1 MNAAIQLFK
10 EMGPTKSLGIG
21 AAILAIIIGIFFVST
36 RLSTSNFVPLYNNL
50 DLEDSNKIVSI
61 LEGKNIA
68 YQLSNNGSQILVPD
82 DKVLRLRMEMAQE
95 GVPSKGSIVG
105 YEIFDKSETLGTSNF
120 VQNVNLVRAL
130 EGELSRTIGSF
141 AQVEKARVHLVMP
154 KRELFSREKQAP
166 TASVVIKMRGKRVLS
181 KEEISAISHLVA
193 TAVPGLDLAKITI
206 VDTAGRSLKV
216 GSSSSDDPGLIAA
229 TAEDFRVT
237 YENRLKRTI
246 EELLE
251 RSLGAGRVKAQIN
264 AEMNFDRTVTNSE
277 IYDPAGQVVRS
288 IQAIEEKESSS
299 DKDVNE
305 NVSVGNNLPNAN
317 KGGGGGNLSSNNAQ
331 RTDETTNYEI
341 SKTIKN
347 HVSETGTVKR
357 LSIAVLVDGTYKT
370 DPEKNEIKYIPRSE
384 EELKKIEA
392 LVKSSVGFDPARN
405 DKIEIVNMQFLTDLE
420 ALKEDTV
427 TVWLKRELPNI
438 LQTLVIGI
446 VVILVL
452 LLVVRPIAIR
462 AFEITKN
469 DLDEAE
475 SIESITKDYVDVKA
489 PTLAQ
494 DGSQE
499 AMIDI
504 EKLEARFKTS
514 SNKSVNEVV
523 KNHPEETLSALRNW
537 LQKN

>member
-10 EMGPTKSLGIG
+10 EMGPAKSLGIG

-36 RLSTSNFVPLYNNL
+36 RLSSSNFVPLYNNL

-61 LEGKNIA
+61 LESRNIA

-95 GVPSKGSIVG
+95 GVPARGSLVG

-154 KRELFSREKQAP
+154 KRELFSREKQSP

-181 KEEISAISHLVA
+181 KEEINAISHLVA
-193 TAVPGLDLAKITI
+193 TAVPGLDISKITI
-206 VDTAGRSLKV
+206 VDTVGRSLKV
-216 GSSSSDDPGLIAA
+216 GSSNSDDPGLIAA
-229 TAEDFRVT
+229 TAEDFRVS

-251 RSLGAGRVKAQIN
+251 KSLGAGRVKAQIN

-299 DKDVNE
+299 DKDVND

-357 LSIAVLVDGTYKT
+357 LSIAVLIDGTYKT

-420 ALKEDTV
+420 SLKEDTV

-494 DGSQE
+494 DGTQE

-504 EKLEARFKTS
+504 ERLEARFKTS

>member
-1 MNAAIQLFK
+1 
-10 EMGPTKSLGIG
+10 
-21 AAILAIIIGIFFVST
+21 
-36 RLSTSNFVPLYNNL
+36 
-50 DLEDSNKIVSI
+50 
-61 LEGKNIA
+61 
-68 YQLSNNGSQILVPD
+68 
-82 DKVLRLRMEMAQE
+82 
-95 GVPSKGSIVG
+95 VPSKGSIVG